1 MYTELVMPF
10 NHLIL
15 CCRLLLLPSILPSI
29 GVFTNDLAFCIRWLK
44 NWRFSFR
51 ISPSNEYSGLIS
63 FMIDWFDLCCPRDSQ
78 EFTPAPQ
85 FKSINSSV
93 LSLLCGPTLTSVH
106 EYWENHSFD
115 CRDLCLCFLLHC
127 LGMSCVCLPN

>member
-1 MYTELVMPF
+1 MSIESVMLSK
-10 NHLIL
+10 HLIL

-29 GVFTNDLAFCIRWLK
+29 GVFTDDLAFCIRWLK

-63 FMIDWFDLCCPRDSQ
+63 FTIDWFDLAVQ
-78 EFTPAPQ
+78 GTPAPQ

-93 LSLLCGPTLTSVH
+93 LSLLYGPTLTSVH
-106 EYWENHSFD
+106 EYWENHSLD